1 MFILFLELNKRWLL
15 FIFIPF
21 LISVRWLLEN
31 KLKKENKNLF
41 FNGFLRMCARVL
53 NIIPWIILQKSIS
66 FKKRKQNSMPID
78 NKTENQ
84 VKDEESNQNSSHLES
99 RLASSGSY
107 SSLFEIEKEKKI
119 QNILE
124 KYKIEKQNKILI
136 ILILVLTG
144 ILDFI
149 SISSHFILSEL
160 S

>member
-1 MFILFLELNKRWLL
+1 
-15 FIFIPF
+15 
-21 LISVRWLLEN
+21 
-31 KLKKENKNLF
+31 
-41 FNGFLRMCARVL
+41 MCARVL

-84 VKDEESNQNSSHLES
+84 INDEESNQNSLHLES

-107 SSLFEIEKEKKI
+107 SYSSLFKIEKEKKI

-160 S
+160 KIIQNLSGGLIVLSAFIRIILF